1 MRRASVIAVTLC
13 IAMTAG
19 CISEE
24 TYLKTQEETEKA
36 RKALAQQ
43 TTILESQKSQAG
55 KEKQELIE
63 THAQEKTRAAQD
75 LSVAKNDLAA
85 AQASL
90 AKVTHELEFEKKELE
105 AAKTH
110 SQREREKREALE
122 SELTTLQDARA
133 LRDENSKLKRDIE
146 HVEHLLQSSQHVVAN
161 NTRALEEVNRRLAAS
176 VKEKER
182 LASALTDAQNHA
194 RDVEGKLF
202 SEQAAA
208 IDARQEVEEHAA
220 KLRAEYEQLQQR
232 HVLLKQERDRLQA
245 KFEGLQ
251 RQVQIAQQEAA
262 NRQSALDEA
271 TARLDILTSEREQL
285 MTALAGAQQQVRDFD
300 AKLTAGQTKEGK
312 TRQSL
317 EGLVGK
323 LQGEHEQLR
332 QRSIEL
338 RQERDQLQAKTDDLT
353 RALQIAQQDVS
364 VGKKALEE
372 ANARFATLSLEKEQL
387 TAALTDTRNQVR
399 DQESKLSAEQARAT
413 VLNEQMQ
420 TLTALTMKAQEEIV
434 RLEKQVGQLE
444 AEKAQ
449 GDELAMRLSERDQ
462 QIGSLRQAVSD
473 RDSVAGRVVALTEKL
488 DEANKRIAE
497 LTTELSSV
505 AERAILAEEDRDR
518 LASHVTQQQAAL
530 SNAEQELDRL
540 RQEQTALQTALQ
552 QQEERDQKA
561 LAAEKIR
568 LERERA
574 AKEEGSQRL
583 AKTQEELSQA
593 LQSEITKGEALVQP
607 VADRLVMIMIDR
619 VLFDSG
625 SSRIKPDGLKVL
637 KRISEV
643 LKTVPDKHIHVEGH
657 TDNVPMASRFRERYP
672 TNWEFSTARATSV
685 VRYLIEQGGLNRE
698 QVSASGHADTK
709 PIAANDTEEG
719 RAANRRIE
727 ITLIPKDQTVVASQA
742 P

>member
-1 MRRASVIAVTLC
+1 MRRAVIGISLC
-13 IAMTAG
+13 IAMTTG
-19 CISEE
+19 CISED
-24 TYLKTQEETEKA
+24 TYLKTQEEAEKA

-43 TTILESQKSQAG
+43 TATLESLKSQTG
-55 KEKQELIE
+55 KEKQELVD
-63 THAQEKTRAAQD
+63 TLTQEKTRAAQD
-75 LSVAKNDLAA
+75 LSAAKNDLAA

-90 AKVTHELEFEKKELE
+90 AKVSQELESQKKEVE
-105 AAKTH
+105 AARAH
-110 SQREREKREALE
+110 SQRERERREALE
-122 SELTTLQDARA
+122 SELTTLQDSRA

-161 NTRALEEVNRRLAAS
+161 NNRALEEANRRLAAAA
-176 VKEKER
+176 KEKER
-182 LASALTDAQNHA
+182 LAAALTEAQNHA
-194 RDVEGKLF
+194 RNVESKLI

-208 IDARQEVEEHAA
+208 IDSRQEVEEQAA

-232 HVLLKQERDRLQA
+232 HALLKQERDRLQA
-245 KFEGLQ
+245 KSDGLQ
-251 RQVQIAQQEAA
+251 RHVQTAQQEAA
-262 NRQSALDEA
+262 SRQSALEEA
-271 TARLDILTSEREQL
+271 TARLDGLTHEREQL

-323 LQGEHEQLR
+323 LQGEHEQLW
-332 QRSIEL
+332 QRSVEL
-338 RQERDQLQAKTDDLT
+338 RQERDQLQAKADDLS
-353 RALQIAQQDVS
+353 RALHIAQQDVS

-372 ANARFATLSLEKEQL
+372 ANGRLAALSLEKEHV

-399 DQESKLSAEQARAT
+399 DQESKLSAEQAKAAA
-413 VLNEQMQ
+413 LNEHMQ
-420 TLTALTMKAQEEIV
+420 TLTARTMKAEEEIA

-444 AEKAQ
+444 AEKAR
-449 GDELAMRLSERDQ
+449 GEELAMRLSERDQ

-488 DEANKRIAE
+488 DAANQRITE
-497 LTTELSSV
+497 LTAELSSV

-518 LASHVTQQQAAL
+518 LTSHVAQQQAAL
-530 SNAEQELDRL
+530 ANAEHELDRL

-561 LAAEKIR
+561 LAAEKTR
-568 LERERA
+568 LEQERV
-574 AKEEGSQRL
+574 AKKEGSQRL

-593 LQSEITKGEALVQP
+593 LQSEIAKGEALVQP
-607 VADRLVMIMIDR
+607 TGDRLTMIVIDR

-625 SSRIKPDGLKVL
+625 SVKIKPDGLKVL

-643 LKTVPDKHIHVEGH
+643 LKTLPDKHIRVEGH

-672 TNWEFSTARATSV
+672 TNWEFSIARATSV

-709 PIAANDTEEG
+709 PIAANDSEEG